1 MINFFR
7 IRNKTGFTL
16 VEIFLTVAILGIL
29 MAIAVPNF
37 LAIRANVQKDMC
49 INNLRQLKLAKEQ
62 WALENNKLDSDTP
75 AAADLNSYIKD
86 GANSLVCPQ
95 DTGKSFN
102 TSYTINNVA
111 TDPACKI
118 YPSQHKL

>member
-7 IRNKTGFTL
+7 KQTKTGFTL

-29 MAIAVPNF
+29 MAIAIPNF

-75 AAADLNSYIKD
+75 VAADLNSYIKD
-86 GANSLVCPQ
+86 GTNSLVCPQ